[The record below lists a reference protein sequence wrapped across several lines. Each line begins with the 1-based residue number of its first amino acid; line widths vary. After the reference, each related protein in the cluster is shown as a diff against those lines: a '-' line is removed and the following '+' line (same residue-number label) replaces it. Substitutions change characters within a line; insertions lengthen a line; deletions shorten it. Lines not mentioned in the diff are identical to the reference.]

1 MDLQPS
7 FINFLHVLV
16 SEREGGV
23 SGCEVGLG
31 LMKNL
36 GAEHEPKQRSCCTCA
51 CCFRYFLL
59 VLAITVA
66 VGGVIAAFV
75 IKELDLDLDVLRRR
89 R

>member
-1 MDLQPS
+1 M
-7 FINFLHVLV
+7 
-16 SEREGGV
+16 SEL

-31 LMKNL
+31 LMKK
-36 GAEHEPKQRSCCTCA
+36 GAEHEPRQRSCCTCA